1 MRNQTIFFTFNS
13 IEIRFLYQLFH
24 RITIIKKLYLPKS
37 VLMINSIFS
46 QKKAINLFF
55 IISLLV
61 CAYWITVQ
69 NVNVYDYVIVGAIFE
84 MTSILFLGALF
95 SIPLLVVYL
104 AVRNKLK
111 ISSKYYI
118 SFFLTILTIFVLFTV
133 YN

>member
-1 MRNQTIFFTFNS
+1 
-13 IEIRFLYQLFH
+13 
-24 RITIIKKLYLPKS
+24 
-37 VLMINSIFS
+37 MINSIFS

-61 CAYWITVQ
+61 CVYWITVQ